1 LSLFLV
7 PVLYVLIKQFESRFL
22 SSKPPKSGGSGGKKT
37 PSLDEQR
44 EEKKSV
50 EEGAISSLKISPQSG
65 ND

>member
-1 LSLFLV
+1 
-7 PVLYVLIKQFESRFL
+7 VLIKQFESRFL